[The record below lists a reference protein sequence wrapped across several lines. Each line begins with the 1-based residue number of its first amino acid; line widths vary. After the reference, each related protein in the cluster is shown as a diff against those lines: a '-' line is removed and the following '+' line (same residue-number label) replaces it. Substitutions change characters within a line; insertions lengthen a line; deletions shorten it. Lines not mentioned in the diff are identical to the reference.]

1 MKKLIMLVAL
11 VSFNLYAQGTDIS
24 EDNVKKVKCS
34 MPCGPV
40 QGSTGVVYSEG
51 KFSSILKTI
60 YVKKTDLY
68 DGDTKL
74 NNSKDKEMT
83 SLVSNAIFRYG
94 LGAGFDVRMI
104 VPYVDKSMSNKSS
117 DIDNSG
123 IGDVRILSRYQLTS
137 PRNGDRFFS
146 AIGFGV
152 ELPTGSTDM
161 PTSTS
166 YGLRDGDGSTD
177 PILEFGLTMP
187 FSNSRLDFS
196 TMYIFNQ
203 EGDDNYEEGDQ
214 FMYNLG
220 YVYRVNSH
228 FMPILEL
235 NGSVMDKNSA
245 NGKTL
250 DSTGGHELFLT
261 AGASTKVTSKLGLF
275 IGVGTPIYRDL
286 NTGNMGS
293 DYRIT
298 TKIAYSWQ

>member
-1 MKKLIMLVAL
+1 MLVVAL
-11 VSFNLYAQGTDIS
+11 ASFDLYAQGTDTA
-24 EDNVKKVKCS
+24 ENQQLQKDTMPCE

-40 QGSTGVVYSEG
+40 QGSTGVVYFKG
-51 KFSSILKTI
+51 KFSTILKSI
-60 YVKKTDLY
+60 YVKKTDMY

-74 NNSKDKEMT
+74 TNSADKEMT
-83 SLVSNAIFRYG
+83 SWTSNAIFRYG

-104 VPYVDKSMSNKSS
+104 VPYVDKSMSTKKAN
-117 DIDNSG
+117 IDNSG

-137 PRNGDRFFS
+137 PKKGDRFFS
-146 AIGFGV
+146 AIGLGV

-177 PILEFGLTMP
+177 PILEFGLTLP
-187 FSNSRLDFS
+187 LPNSRLDFS
-196 TMYIFNQ
+196 SMYIFNQ
-203 EGDDNYEEGDQ
+203 EGDDDYEEGDQ
-214 FMYNLG
+214 FSYNLG

-235 NGSVMDKNSA
+235 NGSVAQKNEL
-245 NGKTL
+245 NGKKL

-261 AGASTKVTSKLGLF
+261 AGASTKVGKKLGLF
-275 IGVGTPIYRDL
+275 VGVGTPIYRDL
-286 NTGNMGS
+286 NSGNMGT

-298 TKIAYSWQ
+298 TKIAYIW